1 MEQSDFDFI
10 KKGARLR
17 IQHDG
22 YTLKDDP
29 RKAEVINLIRNHID
43 AWLED
48 ELKALADDK
57 QDFYL
62 CLHLEAGNVT
72 KVQNIIQKW
81 QET

>member
-1 MEQSDFDFI
+1 MDQADFNQD

-17 IQHDG
+17 IQQDG

-29 RKAEVINLIRNHID
+29 LKAEVINLICTHID

-48 ELKALADDK
+48 ELKALADEK

-81 QET
+81 QKT